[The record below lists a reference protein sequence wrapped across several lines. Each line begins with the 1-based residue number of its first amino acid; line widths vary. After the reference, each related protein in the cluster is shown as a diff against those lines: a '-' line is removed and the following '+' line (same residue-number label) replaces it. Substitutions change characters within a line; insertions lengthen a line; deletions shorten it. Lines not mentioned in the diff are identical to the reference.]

1 MGTDIDVELSRAKDP
16 AGCFDA
22 VRREF
27 AAAEA
32 RLSRFLPNSALA
44 RLNRG
49 EPVVDPLLALLVRLA
64 IEAWRGTG
72 GLFNPLVLPAL
83 EAAGYDRSF
92 ELVQGGA
99 PVPLLAPDPD
109 QALIVRGG
117 EVRLRMGRLDLG
129 GLAKGWTAERAARRV
144 SPLAR
149 GVLVNAG
156 GDLVACGAEDGEE
169 GWVVAVEGPSGE
181 VMWEGR
187 WRGALA
193 TSSTMRRR
201 WATSSGEP
209 AHHLIDPRTGL
220 PAASEFV
227 QVTVAAKSA
236 VDAEVW
242 SKAILIGGSEA
253 LGRGARLEGVL
264 AVREDGSVLRAGVF
278 REKFSGG

>member
-1 MGTDIDVELSRAKDP
+1 MGTDIDVELSRARDP
-16 AGCFDA
+16 ARCFDA

-27 AAAEA
+27 ASAEA
-32 RLSRFLPNSALA
+32 RLSRFLPSSALA

-49 EPVVDPLLALLVRLA
+49 EPVADPVLALLVRLA
-64 IEAWRGTG
+64 IDAWRRTG

-92 ELVQGGA
+92 EFVQGGEPA
-99 PVPLLAPDPD
+99 PLVPPEPDR
-109 QALIVRGG
+109 ALFVRGD
-117 EVRLRMGRLDLG
+117 EVRLRAGRLDLG
-129 GLAKGWTAERAARRV
+129 GLAKGWTAEHAARRV

-156 GDLVACGAEDGEE
+156 GDLVACGAEDGGE

-181 VMWEGR
+181 VIWEGR

-193 TSSTMRRR
+193 TSSTVRRR
-201 WATSSGEP
+201 WATSSGET

-242 SKAILIGGSEA
+242 SKAILIRGSEA
-253 LGRGARLEGVL
+253 LGRSAQLEGVL
-264 AVREDGSVLRAGVF
+264 AVRDDGSVLRAGVF
-278 REKFSGG
+278 RATSSGG